1 MASHEYYML
10 EALKEAKK
18 AYKKKEMPI
27 GCVVVYNDK
36 IIAKAHNMRERYN
49 HVLSHAEVL
58 ALKKANKKMK
68 CWHLEE
74 ASIYITLEPCPM
86 CAGAIINAR
95 LKNVFFGA
103 YNKKVAVP
111 DLISIYLNIIFLI
124 HKFTMKG
131 GFWRKNV
138 KTCYKA
144 FLKS

>member
-58 ALKKANKKMK
+58 ALKKLIKNEM
-68 CWHLEE
+68 L
-74 ASIYITLEPCPM
+74 AS
-86 CAGAIINAR
+86 
-95 LKNVFFGA
+95 
-103 YNKKVAVP
+103 
-111 DLISIYLNIIFLI
+111 
-124 HKFTMKG
+124 
-131 GFWRKNV
+131 
-138 KTCYKA
+138 
-144 FLKS
+144 

>member
-95 LKNVFFGA
+95 LKNVYFGA
-103 YNKKVAVP
+103 YNKKGGCAGSYI
-111 DLISIYLNIIFLI
+111 DLFKYNFLI